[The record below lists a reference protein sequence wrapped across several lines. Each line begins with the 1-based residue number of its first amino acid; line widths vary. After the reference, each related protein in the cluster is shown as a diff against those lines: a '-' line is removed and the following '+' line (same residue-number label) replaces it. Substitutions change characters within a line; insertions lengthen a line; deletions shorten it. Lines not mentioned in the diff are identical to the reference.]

1 MAIFVIAY
9 NVIDMT
15 EHKELITPNGKP
27 IMTYQAIESLREKE
41 SHGADSVDFVAQEG
55 PQENGLASN
64 VDILITGGS
73 RGGGKANSY
82 ETPVAT
88 PEGFKKMKD
97 LKVGDKICTPWDGV
111 QKVENIYEQ
120 GKQSCYVFHFDD
132 GTTSTV
138 MGEHRFW
145 AAGPSDEGFS
155 VMTAKEIVKHYKIG
169 GKGIYALRTGSE
181 GFYEI
186 PLAPPINFENGITID
201 DLPIHPHVMGMMTAF
216 GFIDFA
222 KYGARLGHYNLT
234 TSAHLYSLGYFLK
247 RVGKAGYVAGI
258 KDSARRAITKR
269 RCAIPAFIPD
279 DYMYADIESRIS
291 FIQGVFYL
299 NYHSTTGNG
308 KSSIPYIK
316 LTNKKYIMQLAQM
329 CRSLGWWA
337 GVTEETNVDDGM
349 QYWRLTIKSP
359 NDAVMGRYITKA
371 KRERLKINANVP
383 ISKNDTTGLRK
394 KIIRIN
400 IASDKLNCRCITVS
414 GKDHLYLT
422 DGYTINHNTF
432 LLLMAPLY
440 DIDKSRFNA
449 IIFRKEKD
457 DLSNIIRDSQTLYKG
472 EGAYNRS
479 KDDMTWYFNS
489 GATLSL
495 TYYAGVYKDFKERF
509 QGRQYAYIGI
519 DEITQIGYPKFK
531 YLLSTNRNACGI
543 KNRIIGT
550 CNPDPTSWVRKFI
563 SWWIGDDGYPI
574 PERDGKVRYV
584 YMKGED
590 VNEVVWGDT
599 REEVYE
605 QCKDEIDSLWEHTWG
620 NVNDAPAGYTPQ
632 RMFTKSVTFIRAE
645 LKYNK
650 ILVKSDPSY
659 FANLAQQSEE
669 QKARDLM
676 GNWNFMTMGD
686 DIIKMSDLQAC
697 FDNSEQIDDNIRY
710 ASCDVAF
717 TGGDNCVT
725 WLWIGHHVQD
735 VFVCKLNSK
744 DTCSAI
750 KAKLEEWGVTEN
762 HFTYDLNGLGQMF
775 KGFFPH
781 AIPFNNIEAVKPKYK
796 NIYDNIKS
804 QCAYTFAEDILE
816 RSISFNKSIL
826 SRKFSGKH
834 FKNRT
839 LGDIL
844 MIERKCIRQDTD
856 KQDKGWCLI
865 KKAQM
870 KTLVG
875 HSPDFF
881 ESLFMRKIFDIKHP
895 KMEIPRWAHNF

>member
-1 MAIFVIAY
+1 MV
-9 NVIDMT
+9 NLT
-15 EHKELITPNGKP
+15 GLTTPSGKP
-27 IMTYQAIESLREKE
+27 IMACEAAEKLREKF
-41 SHGADSVDFVAQEG
+41 SSNGNAVNFIAQEG
-55 PQENGLASN
+55 PQEQGLSSN
-64 VDILITGGS
+64 VDILITGGN

-82 ETPVAT
+82 ATPVVT
-88 PEGFKKMKD
+88 PNGFKLMGE
-97 LKVGDKICTPWDGV
+97 LEIGDKMVTPWDGIQEV
-111 QKVENIYEQ
+111 TNIYEQ
-120 GKQSCYVFHFDD
+120 GVQRCYVFHFDD

-138 MGEHRFW
+138 MPEHRFLV
-145 AAGPSDEGFS
+145 GKPGCEEYT
-155 VMTAKEIVKHYKIG
+155 VMTAKEILSHYKLG
-169 GKGIYALRTGSE
+169 GQGMYALRE
-181 GFYEI
+181 GETEFYEI
-186 PLAPPINFENGITID
+186 PLPPPVNFENGITMEK
-201 DLPIHPHVMGMMTAF
+201 LPIHPHVLGMASAF
-216 GFIDFA
+216 GYYEFS
-222 KYGARLGHYNLT
+222 KYGLGMGRYDRT
-234 TSAHLYSLGYFLK
+234 MYKHLYAMGLFFK
-247 RVGKAGYVAGI
+247 IVGKHGYATGI
-258 KDSARRAITKR
+258 PDDARKKITSR
-269 RCAIPAFIPD
+269 RTKIPAFIPD
-279 DYMYADIESRIS
+279 EYMYADVESRIS
-291 FIQGVFYL
+291 FVQGVFYM
-299 NYHSTTGNG
+299 NAHSMRSHQCG
-308 KSSIPYIK
+308 SILYIK
-316 LTNKKYIMQLAQM
+316 LPNKKYINQLAQM

-337 GVTEETNVDDGM
+337 NVIEERDALDG
-349 QYWRLTIKSP
+349 QSYWKMVLKATDERIP
-359 NDAVMGRYITKA
+359 GRCVVKA
-371 KRERLKINANVP
+371 KFANLKLIAP
-383 ISKNDTTGLRK
+383 TPQSKDDIHGLRK
-394 KIIRIN
+394 KIVRIN
-400 IASDKLNCRCITVS
+400 GASENLKCRCITVS
-414 GKDHLYLT
+414 GNDHLYMT

-432 LLLMAPLY
+432 QLLMGALY

-457 DLSNIIRDSQTLYKG
+457 DLTNIIRDSQALYKG

-495 TYYAGVYKDFKERF
+495 TYYAGAYKDFIDRF
-509 QGRQYAYIGI
+509 QGRQYAYLGI
-519 DEITQIGYPKFK
+519 DEITQIDYPKFK
-531 YLLSTNRNACGI
+531 YLQSINRNACGI

-550 CNPDPTSWVRKFI
+550 CNPDPTSWVRTFI

-590 VNEVVWGDT
+590 VNEAVWGDT

-605 QCKDEIDSLWEHTWG
+605 QCKDEIDRLWEHTWG
-620 NVNDAPAGYTPQ
+620 NVNDTPAGYTPQ

-659 FANLAQQSEE
+659 FANLAQQSDE

-676 GNWNFMTMGD
+676 GNWNFMSMGD

-697 FDNSEQIDDNIRY
+697 FDNAHQTDDGVRY

-717 TGGDNCVT
+717 TGGDNCVL

-735 VFVCKLNSK
+735 IFVCKLNSK

-750 KAKLEEWGVTEN
+750 NAKLEEWGVTQK
-762 HFTYDLNGLGQMF
+762 HFTYDLNGLGQTF

-781 AIPFNNIEAVKPKYK
+781 AIPFNNIEAVKPKFK

-816 RSISFNKSIL
+816 RRISFNKSIL
-826 SRKFSGKH
+826 SRRFSGKH

-875 HSPDFF
+875 DSPDFF
-881 ESLFMRKIFDIKHP
+881 ESLLMRKIFDIKQP
-895 KMEIPRWAHNF
+895 KMVVPSWAHNF

>member
-1 MAIFVIAY
+1 
-9 NVIDMT
+9 MT
-15 EHKELITPNGKP
+15 NLTGLITPSGKP
-27 IMTYQAIESLREKE
+27 IMACKAAEKLRE
-41 SHGADSVDFVAQEG
+41 SSSGNGNIVNFIAQEG
-55 PQENGLASN
+55 PQEHGLSSN

-73 RGGGKANSY
+73 RGGGKANSNA
-82 ETPVAT
+82 TPVVT
-88 PEGFKKMKD
+88 PNGFKLMGD
-97 LKVGDKICTPWDGV
+97 LEVGDKVVTPWEGV
-111 QKVENIYEQ
+111 QQVTNIYEQ
-120 GKQSCYVFHFDD
+120 GVQRCYVFHFDD
-132 GTTSTV
+132 GTTTTV
-138 MGEHRFW
+138 MPEHRFLV
-145 AAGPSDEGFS
+145 GKPGCEKYS
-155 VMTAKEIVKHYKIG
+155 VMTAKDILKHYKLG
-169 GKGIYALRTGSE
+169 GQGMYALRE
-181 GFYEI
+181 GETEFYEI
-186 PLAPPINFENGITID
+186 PLPPPVNFENGITIE
-201 DLPIHPHVMGMMTAF
+201 DLPIHPHVMGMISAF
-216 GFIDFA
+216 GYYEFA
-222 KYGARLGHYNLT
+222 KYGARLQRFDPSMYK
-234 TSAHLYSLGYFLK
+234 HLYAMGLTFK
-247 RVGKAGYVAGI
+247 RDGKQGYVAGI
-258 KDSARRAITKR
+258 PDDARKKITARRAR
-269 RCAIPAFIPD
+269 IPAFIPD
-279 DYMYADIESRIS
+279 EYMYADVESRIA
-291 FIQGVFYL
+291 FVQGVFYM
-299 NYHSTTGNG
+299 NSHTIHSDNG
-308 KSSIPYIK
+308 SILYIK
-316 LTNKKYIMQLAQM
+316 LPNKKYINQLAQM

-337 GVTEETNVDDGM
+337 NVIEERDDVDGLS
-349 QYWRLTIKSP
+349 YWKMILRATDEKIPGRCCMK
-359 NDAVMGRYITKA
+359 AVFARFKVHA
-371 KRERLKINANVP
+371 SVP
-383 ISKNDTTGLRK
+383 QSKNDIHGLRK

-400 IASDKLNCRCITVS
+400 AASENLKCRCITVS
-414 GKDHLYLT
+414 GDDHLYMT

-432 LLLMAPLY
+432 QLLMGTLY

-457 DLSNIIRDSQTLYKG
+457 DLTNIIRDSQTLFKG

-495 TYYAGVYKDFKERF
+495 TYYAGAYKDFLDRF
-509 QGRQYAYIGI
+509 QGRQYSYLGI
-519 DEITQIGYPKFK
+519 DEITQIDYPKFK
-531 YLLSTNRNACGI
+531 YLQSINRNACGI

-550 CNPDPTSWVRKFI
+550 CNPDPTSWVRTFI
-563 SWWIGDDGYPI
+563 DWWIGPDGYPI

-590 VNEVVWGDT
+590 VNECVWGDT
-599 REEVYE
+599 RHEVYE
-605 QCKDEIDSLWEHTWG
+605 QCKDEIDRLWEHTWG
-620 NVNDAPAGYTPQ
+620 NGDDVPAGYTPE

-659 FANLAQQSEE
+659 FANLAQQSDE

-676 GNWNFMTMGD
+676 GNWNFMSLGD
-686 DIIKMSDLQAC
+686 DIIKMADLQAC
-697 FDNSEQIDDNIRY
+697 FDNAQQTDDNIRY

-744 DTCSAI
+744 DTCSVI

-762 HFTYDLNGLGQMF
+762 HFTYDLNGLGQTF

-781 AIPFNNIEAVKPKYK
+781 AVPFNNLEAVKPKFK
-796 NIYDNIKS
+796 NVYDNIKS

-816 RSISFNKSIL
+816 RRISFNKSIL
-826 SRKFSGKH
+826 TRRFSGKH

-839 LGDIL
+839 LADIL
-844 MIERKCIRQDTD
+844 MVERKCIRQDMD

>member
-1 MAIFVIAY
+1 
-9 NVIDMT
+9 
-15 EHKELITPNGKP
+15 
-27 IMTYQAIESLREKE
+27 
-41 SHGADSVDFVAQEG
+41 
-55 PQENGLASN
+55 
-64 VDILITGGS
+64 
-73 RGGGKANSY
+73 
-82 ETPVAT
+82 
-88 PEGFKKMKD
+88 
-97 LKVGDKICTPWDGV
+97 
-111 QKVENIYEQ
+111 
-120 GKQSCYVFHFDD
+120 
-132 GTTSTV
+132 
-138 MGEHRFW
+138 
-145 AAGPSDEGFS
+145 
-155 VMTAKEIVKHYKIG
+155 
-169 GKGIYALRTGSE
+169 
-181 GFYEI
+181 
-186 PLAPPINFENGITID
+186 
-201 DLPIHPHVMGMMTAF
+201 
-216 GFIDFA
+216 
-222 KYGARLGHYNLT
+222 
-234 TSAHLYSLGYFLK
+234 
-247 RVGKAGYVAGI
+247 
-258 KDSARRAITKR
+258 
-269 RCAIPAFIPD
+269 
-279 DYMYADIESRIS
+279 
-291 FIQGVFYL
+291 
-299 NYHSTTGNG
+299 
-308 KSSIPYIK
+308 
-316 LTNKKYIMQLAQM
+316 M

-337 GVTEETNVDDGM
+337 NVIEERDALDG
-349 QYWRLTIKSP
+349 QSYWKMVLKATDERIP
-359 NDAVMGRYITKA
+359 GRCVVKA
-371 KRERLKINANVP
+371 KFANLKLIAP
-383 ISKNDTTGLRK
+383 TPQSKDDIHGLRK
-394 KIIRIN
+394 KIVRIN
-400 IASDKLNCRCITVS
+400 GASENLKCRCITVS
-414 GKDHLYLT
+414 GNDHLYMT

-432 LLLMAPLY
+432 QLLMGALY

-457 DLSNIIRDSQTLYKG
+457 DLTNIIRDSQALYKG

-495 TYYAGVYKDFKERF
+495 TYYAGAYKDFIDRF
-509 QGRQYAYIGI
+509 QGRQYAYLGI
-519 DEITQIGYPKFK
+519 DETTQIDYPKFK
-531 YLLSTNRNACGI
+531 YLQSINRNACGI

-550 CNPDPTSWVRKFI
+550 CNPDPTSWVRTFI

-590 VNEVVWGDT
+590 VNEAVWGDT

-605 QCKDEIDSLWEHTWG
+605 QCKDEIDGLWEHTWG
-620 NVNDAPAGYTPQ
+620 NVNDVPAGYTPQ

-659 FANLAQQSEE
+659 FANLAQQSDE

-676 GNWNFMTMGD
+676 GNWNFMSMGD

-697 FDNSEQIDDNIRY
+697 FDNAQQTDDGVRY

-717 TGGDNCVT
+717 TGGDNCVL

-750 KAKLEEWGVTEN
+750 NAKLEEWGVTQN
-762 HFTYDLNGLGQMF
+762 HFTYDLNGLGQTF

-781 AIPFNNIEAVKPKYK
+781 AIPFNNIEAVKPKFK

-816 RSISFNKSIL
+816 RRISFNKSIL
-826 SRKFSGKH
+826 SRRFSGKH

-881 ESLFMRKIFDIKHP
+881 ESLLMRKIFDIKQP
-895 KMEIPRWAHNF
+895 KMGIPSWARNF